1 MTDAGSSIRA
11 LLVDDEPL
19 ALDGLELRLSRH
31 ADVTVVG
38 KIDDSVQAIEEIANG
53 NANVVFLDIKMP
65 RLDGLRLAR
74 VLRGDNAPLIIF
86 TTAFDHYAAEAFE
99 ANAVDYLLKPISN
112 VRLDQALDR
121 VRMEMRQSR
130 RAEQSK
136 RLLSILARLQ
146 NTLPQDQAKLL
157 TDELSRLDGTAV
169 PVLDVPQGRRT
180 VRVPTADIKFV
191 TADRDYLHIHTG
203 GRSLVM
209 RETMARMA
217 ERLDGRQFQRIH
229 RSTIVNMR
237 KVVDYRRDERGRVVL
252 TMESGERLT
261 VGKSYRKGFVDC
273 FGSDSAVGAVGA
285 N

>member
-1 MTDAGSSIRA
+1 MTEPVNHIRA

-31 ADVTVVG
+31 PDVTVVG

-53 NANVVFLDIKMP
+53 KANVVFLDIRMP

-74 VLRGDNAPLIIF
+74 VLRGENAPFIVF

-112 VRLDQALDR
+112 TRLDQALER
-121 VRMEMRQSR
+121 VRMEIRKNM

-146 NTLPQDQAKLL
+146 NALPQDQAKLL
-157 TDELSRLDGTAV
+157 SDELSRLDDAVV

-191 TADRDYLHIHTG
+191 TADRDYLHIHTV

-252 TMESGERLT
+252 TLESGERLT
-261 VGKSYRKGFVDC
+261 VGKSYRKNFVDC
-273 FGSDSAVGAVGA
+273 FGSDGAVGVA
-285 N
+285 NQN